1 MNWQERISVNPDIC
15 HGKPCIKGTRIMV
28 TVVLDNLAAG
38 MSPEEIVTSYP
49 TLQPE
54 DIRAAIGYAAELA
67 NDQTLLPIS

>member
-1 MNWQERISVNPDIC
+1 
-15 HGKPCIKGTRIMV
+15 MV